1 MLHHTEKDTNGQFNR
16 QEDSFRSFVRKDSSS
31 EFPAVANRYH
41 LYASLACPWAHR
53 VIIVRKL
60 KGLEKIIGM
69 TIVDPVRD
77 EKGWRFT
84 EEPDPINNFEYLKQ
98 AYIASDPGFDARV
111 TVPVLWDCIKQKIV
125 NNSEDDL
132 TCMMNT
138 EFEDFSLTQLDLY
151 PENLRTEIGELER
164 IIYENINNGVYQAG
178 FATTQ
183 SAYELAVEKLFK
195 TLDFLEDRLSNRQ
208 YLFGSQIVECDWRL
222 FVTLIRFDAVYHGH
236 FKCNQRR
243 IIDYPNLYRY
253 MCELYQLDGISST
266 VNFDHIK
273 RHYYMT
279 HPEINPTRIVP
290 IGPDLE
296 FTFNK

>member
-1 MLHHTEKDTNGQFNR
+1 MLHHTEKGTNGQFNR

-31 EFPAVANRYH
+31 EFPAVENRYH

-132 TCMMNT
+132 TRMMNT

-151 PENLRTEIGELER
+151 PENLRTEIEELER

-178 FATTQ
+178 FAITQ
-183 SAYELAVEKLFK
+183 SAYELAAEKLFK
-195 TLDFLEDRLSNRQ
+195 TLDFLEDRLSNSQ

-266 VNFDHIK
+266 VNFGHIK

>member
-1 MLHHTEKDTNGQFNR
+1 MLHHTEKGTDGQFNR

-111 TVPVLWDCIKQKIV
+111 TVTVLWDCIKQKIV

-132 TCMMNT
+132 TYMMNT
-138 EFEDFSLTQLDLY
+138 EFEDFSLTQLDLH
-151 PENLRTEIGELER
+151 PENLRTEIEELER

-195 TLDFLEDRLSNRQ
+195 TLDFLEDRLSNSQ

>member
-1 MLHHTEKDTNGQFNR
+1 MLHHTEKGTDGQFNR

-111 TVPVLWDCIKQKIV
+111 TVPILWDCIKQKIV

-132 TCMMNT
+132 TYMMNT
-138 EFEDFSLTQLDLY
+138 EFEDFSLTQLDLH
-151 PENLRTEIGELER
+151 PENLRTEIEELER

-195 TLDFLEDRLSNRQ
+195 TLDFLEDRLSNSQ

>member
-1 MLHHTEKDTNGQFNR
+1 MLHHTEKGTDGQFNR

-31 EFPAVANRYH
+31 EFPAVATRYH

-132 TCMMNT
+132 TYMMNT
-138 EFEDFSLTQLDLY
+138 EFEDFSLTKLDLH
-151 PENLRTEIGELER
+151 PENLRTEIEELER

-195 TLDFLEDRLSNRQ
+195 TLDFLEDRLSNSQ

>member
-1 MLHHTEKDTNGQFNR
+1 MLHHTEKGTDGQFNR

-84 EEPDPINNFEYLKQ
+84 EEPDPINDFEYLKQ

-132 TCMMNT
+132 TYMMNT
-138 EFEDFSLTQLDLY
+138 EFEDFSLTQLDLH
-151 PENLRTEIGELER
+151 PENLRTEIEELER

-195 TLDFLEDRLSNRQ
+195 TLDFLEDRLSNSQ
-208 YLFGSQIVECDWRL
+208 YLFGSQIVECDWQL

>member
-1 MLHHTEKDTNGQFNR
+1 MLHHTEKGTDGQFNR

-84 EEPDPINNFEYLKQ
+84 EEPDPINNFDYLKQ

-132 TCMMNT
+132 TYMMNT
-138 EFEDFSLTQLDLY
+138 EFEDFSLTQLDLH
-151 PENLRTEIGELER
+151 PENLRTEIEELER

-195 TLDFLEDRLSNRQ
+195 TLDFLEDRLSNSQ

>member
-1 MLHHTEKDTNGQFNR
+1 MLHHTEKGTDGQFNR

-98 AYIASDPGFDARV
+98 AYIASDPDFDARV

-132 TCMMNT
+132 TYMMNT
-138 EFEDFSLTQLDLY
+138 EFEDFSLTQLDLH
-151 PENLRTEIGELER
+151 PENLRTEIEELER

-183 SAYELAVEKLFK
+183 FACELAVEKLFK
-195 TLDFLEDRLSNRQ
+195 TLDFLEDRLSNSQ

>member
-1 MLHHTEKDTNGQFNR
+1 MLHHTEKGTDGQFNR

-132 TCMMNT
+132 TYMMNT
-138 EFEDFSLTQLDLY
+138 EFEDFSLTQLDLH
-151 PENLRTEIGELER
+151 PENLRTEIEELER

-183 SAYELAVEKLFK
+183 SAYELAVEKLFE
-195 TLDFLEDRLSNRQ
+195 TLDFLEDRLSNSL

>member
-195 TLDFLEDRLSNRQ
+195 TLDFLEDRLSNSQ
-208 YLFGSQIVECDWRL
+208 YLFGRQIVECDWRL

>member
-1 MLHHTEKDTNGQFNR
+1 MLHHTEKGTDGQFNR

-31 EFPAVANRYH
+31 EFPAAANRYH

-132 TCMMNT
+132 TYMMNT
-138 EFEDFSLTQLDLY
+138 EFEDFSLTQLDLH
-151 PENLRTEIGELER
+151 PENLRTKIEELER

-195 TLDFLEDRLSNRQ
+195 TLDFLEDRLSNSQ

>member
-1 MLHHTEKDTNGQFNR
+1 MLHHTEKGTDGQFNR

-132 TCMMNT
+132 TYMMNT

-151 PENLRTEIGELER
+151 PENLRTEIEELER

-183 SAYELAVEKLFK
+183 SAYELAVEKLFE
-195 TLDFLEDRLSNRQ
+195 TLDFLEDRLSNSQ

>member
-1 MLHHTEKDTNGQFNR
+1 MLHHTEKGTDGQFNR

-41 LYASLACPWAHR
+41 LYASLACPCAHR

-132 TCMMNT
+132 TYRMNT
-138 EFEDFSLTQLDLY
+138 EFEDFSLTQLDLH
-151 PENLRTEIGELER
+151 PENLRTEIEELER

-195 TLDFLEDRLSNRQ
+195 TLDFLEDRLSNSQ

>member
-1 MLHHTEKDTNGQFNR
+1 MLHHTEKGTDGQFNR

-132 TCMMNT
+132 TYMMNT
-138 EFEDFSLTQLDLY
+138 EFEDFSLTKLELH
-151 PENLRTEIGELER
+151 PENLRTEIEELER

-195 TLDFLEDRLSNRQ
+195 TLDFLEDRLSNSQ

>member
-1 MLHHTEKDTNGQFNR
+1 MLHHTEKGTDGQFNR

-84 EEPDPINNFEYLKQ
+84 EEPDPINNFDYLKQ

-132 TCMMNT
+132 TYMMNT

-151 PENLRTEIGELER
+151 PENLRTEIEELER

-195 TLDFLEDRLSNRQ
+195 TLDFLEDRLSNSQ

>member
-1 MLHHTEKDTNGQFNR
+1 MLHHTEKGTDGQFNR

-132 TCMMNT
+132 TYMMNT
-138 EFEDFSLTQLDLY
+138 EFEDFSLTQLDLH
-151 PENLRTEIGELER
+151 PENLRTEIEELER

-183 SAYELAVEKLFK
+183 SAYELAVEKLFE
-195 TLDFLEDRLSNRQ
+195 TLDFLEDRLSNSQ

-253 MCELYQLDGISST
+253 MCELYQLDGIAST

>member
-1 MLHHTEKDTNGQFNR
+1 MLHHTEKGTDGQFNR

-31 EFPAVANRYH
+31 KFPAVANRYH

-132 TCMMNT
+132 TYMMNT
-138 EFEDFSLTQLDLY
+138 EFEDFSLTQLDLH
-151 PENLRTEIGELER
+151 PENLRTEIEELER

-195 TLDFLEDRLSNRQ
+195 TLDFLEDRLSNSQ

>member
-1 MLHHTEKDTNGQFNR
+1 MLHHTEKGTDGQFNR

-84 EEPDPINNFEYLKQ
+84 EEPDPINNFDYLKQ

-132 TCMMNT
+132 TYMMNT
-138 EFEDFSLTQLDLY
+138 EFEGFSLTQLDLH
-151 PENLRTEIGELER
+151 PENLRTEIEELER

-195 TLDFLEDRLSNRQ
+195 TLDFLEDRLSNSQ

>member
-1 MLHHTEKDTNGQFNR
+1 MLHHTEKGTDGQFNR

-31 EFPAVANRYH
+31 EFPAAANRYH

-151 PENLRTEIGELER
+151 PENLRTEIKELER

-195 TLDFLEDRLSNRQ
+195 TLDFLEDRLSNSQ

>member
-1 MLHHTEKDTNGQFNR
+1 MLHHTEKGTDGQFNR

-98 AYIASDPGFDARV
+98 AYIASDPDFDARV

-132 TCMMNT
+132 TYMMNT

-151 PENLRTEIGELER
+151 PENLRTEIEELER

-183 SAYELAVEKLFK
+183 SAYELAVEKLFE
-195 TLDFLEDRLSNRQ
+195 TLDFLEDRLSNSQ

>member
-1 MLHHTEKDTNGQFNR
+1 MLHHTEKGTDGQFNR

-98 AYIASDPGFDARV
+98 AYIASDPDFDARV

-132 TCMMNT
+132 TYMMNT
-138 EFEDFSLTQLDLY
+138 EFEDFSLTKLDLH
-151 PENLRTEIGELER
+151 PENLRTEIEELER

-183 SAYELAVEKLFK
+183 SAYELAVEELFK
-195 TLDFLEDRLSNRQ
+195 TLDFLEDRLSNSQ

>member
-31 EFPAVANRYH
+31 EFPTVANRYH

>member
-1 MLHHTEKDTNGQFNR
+1 MLHHTEKGTDGQFNR

-132 TCMMNT
+132 TYMMNT
-138 EFEDFSLTQLDLY
+138 EFEDFSLTQLDLH
-151 PENLRTEIGELER
+151 PENLRTEIEELER

-195 TLDFLEDRLSNRQ
+195 TLDFLEDRLSNSQ
-208 YLFGSQIVECDWRL
+208 YLFGSQIVECDWQL

-253 MCELYQLDGISST
+253 MCELYQSDGISST

>member
-1 MLHHTEKDTNGQFNR
+1 MLHHTEKGTDGQFNR

-132 TCMMNT
+132 TYMMNT
-138 EFEDFSLTQLDLY
+138 EFEDFSLTQLDLH
-151 PENLRTEIGELER
+151 PENLRTEIEELER

-290 IGPDLE
+290 IGPDLG

>member
-1 MLHHTEKDTNGQFNR
+1 MLHHTEKGTDGQCNR

-132 TCMMNT
+132 TYMMNT
-138 EFEDFSLTQLDLY
+138 EFEDFSLTQLDLH
-151 PENLRTEIGELER
+151 PENLRTEIEELER

-183 SAYELAVEKLFK
+183 SAYELAVEKLFE
-195 TLDFLEDRLSNRQ
+195 TLDFLEDRLSNSQ
-208 YLFGSQIVECDWRL
+208 YLFGRQIVECEWRL

-236 FKCNQRR
+236 FKCNHRR

>member
-1 MLHHTEKDTNGQFNR
+1 MLHHTEKGTDGQFNR

-132 TCMMNT
+132 TYMMNT
-138 EFEDFSLTQLDLY
+138 EFEDFSLTQLDLH
-151 PENLRTEIGELER
+151 PENLRTEIEELER

-195 TLDFLEDRLSNRQ
+195 TLDFLEDRLSNSQ

>member
-1 MLHHTEKDTNGQFNR
+1 MLHHTEKGTDGQFNR

-132 TCMMNT
+132 TYMMNT
-138 EFEDFSLTQLDLY
+138 EFEDFSLTQLDLH
-151 PENLRTEIGELER
+151 PENLRTEIEELER

-195 TLDFLEDRLSNRQ
+195 TLDFLEDRLSNSQ

-290 IGPDLE
+290 IGPDLG

>member
-1 MLHHTEKDTNGQFNR
+1 MLHHTEKGTDGQFNR
-16 QEDSFRSFVRKDSSS
+16 QEDSFRSFVRNDSSS
-31 EFPAVANRYH
+31 EFPALANRYH

-132 TCMMNT
+132 TYMMNT
-138 EFEDFSLTQLDLY
+138 EFEDFSLTQLDLH
-151 PENLRTEIGELER
+151 PENLRTEIEELER

-195 TLDFLEDRLSNRQ
+195 TLDFLEDRLSNSQ

>member
-1 MLHHTEKDTNGQFNR
+1 MLHHTEKGTDGQFNR

-98 AYIASDPGFDARV
+98 AYITSDPGFDARV

-132 TCMMNT
+132 TYMMNT
-138 EFEDFSLTQLDLY
+138 EFEDFSLTQLDLH
-151 PENLRTEIGELER
+151 PENLRTEIEELER

-195 TLDFLEDRLSNRQ
+195 TLDFLEDRLSNSQ

-253 MCELYQLDGISST
+253 MCEMYQLDGISST

>member
-151 PENLRTEIGELER
+151 PENLRTEIEELER

>member
-1 MLHHTEKDTNGQFNR
+1 
-16 QEDSFRSFVRKDSSS
+16 
-31 EFPAVANRYH
+31 
-41 LYASLACPWAHR
+41 
-53 VIIVRKL
+53 
-60 KGLEKIIGM
+60 
-69 TIVDPVRD
+69 
-77 EKGWRFT
+77 
-84 EEPDPINNFEYLKQ
+84 
-98 AYIASDPGFDARV
+98 
-111 TVPVLWDCIKQKIV
+111 
-125 NNSEDDL
+125 
-132 TCMMNT
+132 MNT
-138 EFEDFSLTQLDLY
+138 EFEDFSLTQLDLH
-151 PENLRTEIGELER
+151 PENLRTEIEELER

-183 SAYELAVEKLFK
+183 SAYELAVEKFFK
-195 TLDFLEDRLSNRQ
+195 TLDFLEDRLSNSQ

>member
-1 MLHHTEKDTNGQFNR
+1 MLHHTEKGTDGQFNR

-41 LYASLACPWAHR
+41 LYTSLACPWAHR

-132 TCMMNT
+132 TYMMNT
-138 EFEDFSLTQLDLY
+138 EFEDFSLTQLDLH
-151 PENLRTEIGELER
+151 PENLRTEIEELER

-195 TLDFLEDRLSNRQ
+195 TLDFLEDRLSNSQ

>member
-1 MLHHTEKDTNGQFNR
+1 MLHHTEKGTDGQFNR

-31 EFPAVANRYH
+31 EFPAVATRYH

-151 PENLRTEIGELER
+151 PENLRTEIKELER

-195 TLDFLEDRLSNRQ
+195 TLDFLEDRLSNSQ

>member
-1 MLHHTEKDTNGQFNR
+1 MLHHTEKGTDGQFNR

-132 TCMMNT
+132 TYMMNT
-138 EFEDFSLTQLDLY
+138 EFEDFSLTQLDLH
-151 PENLRTEIGELER
+151 PENLRTEIEELER

-183 SAYELAVEKLFK
+183 FAYELAVEKLFK
-195 TLDFLEDRLSNRQ
+195 TLDFLEDRLSNSQ

>member
-1 MLHHTEKDTNGQFNR
+1 MLHHTEKGTDGQFNR
-16 QEDSFRSFVRKDSSS
+16 QEDSFRSFIRKDSSS

-132 TCMMNT
+132 TYMMNT
-138 EFEDFSLTQLDLY
+138 EFEDFSLTQLDLH
-151 PENLRTEIGELER
+151 PENLRTEIEELER

-183 SAYELAVEKLFK
+183 FAYELAVEKLFK
-195 TLDFLEDRLSNRQ
+195 TLDFLEDRLSNSQ

>member
-132 TCMMNT
+132 TYMMNT

>member
-1 MLHHTEKDTNGQFNR
+1 MLHHTEKGTDGQFNR
-16 QEDSFRSFVRKDSSS
+16 QEDSFRSFIRKDSSS

-132 TCMMNT
+132 TYMMNT
-138 EFEDFSLTQLDLY
+138 EFEDFSLTQLDLH
-151 PENLRTEIGELER
+151 PENLRTEIEELER

-183 SAYELAVEKLFK
+183 SAYELAVEKLFE
-195 TLDFLEDRLSNRQ
+195 TLDFLEDRLSNSQ

>member
-1 MLHHTEKDTNGQFNR
+1 MLHHTEKGTDGQFNR

-132 TCMMNT
+132 TYMMNT
-138 EFEDFSLTQLDLY
+138 EFEDFSLTQLDLH
-151 PENLRTEIGELER
+151 PENLRTEIEELER

-195 TLDFLEDRLSNRQ
+195 TLDFFEDRLSNSQ

>member
-1 MLHHTEKDTNGQFNR
+1 MLHHTEKGTDGQFNR

-132 TCMMNT
+132 TYMMNT
-138 EFEDFSLTQLDLY
+138 EFEDFSLTKLDLH
-151 PENLRTEIGELER
+151 PENLRTEIEELER

-195 TLDFLEDRLSNRQ
+195 TLDFLEDRLSNSQ